1 MRKIVVPQLYSYKKL
16 HSYRKLKLLR
26 ISKNLDK
33 KKWLWD
39 WEYSFLFFI
48 LSEVE
53 VIYLAAESIQKTD
66 PYIRNILDTT
76 NQTVDQTG
84 KNKIHWGYVKFR
96 VKSSME
102 CYSIILK
109 SLSICITF
117 STWSDAI
124 GQCISPIKWE
134 SDNWSHKVS
143 LQSVAWGFW
152 KKISKSIKNWGG
164 LV

>member
-1 MRKIVVPQLYSYKKL
+1 M
-16 HSYRKLKLLR
+16 
-26 ISKNLDK
+26 
-33 KKWLWD
+33 
-39 WEYSFLFFI
+39 
-48 LSEVE
+48 
-53 VIYLAAESIQKTD
+53 AAESIQKTD

-84 KNKIHWGYVKFR
+84 KNKIHWGHVKFR

-143 LQSVAWGFW
+143 LHSLAWGFW
-152 KKISKSIKNWGG
+152 KKISKSIKNWGDLSNFFFTATLGGWKIVCLIGFASHLIWG
-164 LV
+164 L